1 MQTYYSL
8 LRKDLLSEKD
18 YLRITKRITIQG
30 KISENYYPK
39 IANCGITIRKQQTVE
54 LLSENS
60 KLWNYY
66 PRIAN
71 CGITI

>member
-39 IANCGITIRKQQTVE
+39 IANCGITIQEQQTVE
-54 LLSENS
+54 LLSENRR
-60 KLWNYY
+60 LWNNYL
-66 PRIAN
+66 RIAD
-71 CGITI
+71 CGVTI